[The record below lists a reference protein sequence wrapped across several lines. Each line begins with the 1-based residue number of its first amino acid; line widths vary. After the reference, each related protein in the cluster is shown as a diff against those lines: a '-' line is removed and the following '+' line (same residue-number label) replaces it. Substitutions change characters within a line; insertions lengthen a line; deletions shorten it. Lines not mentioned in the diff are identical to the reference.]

1 MIPMLMRLKVSRN
14 PKRYGL
20 LLPVF
25 LVWILVFALMVVLF
39 PFVLIAALFT
49 WRTGQGKWLL
59 LTYPL
64 LISVLFHLSGLHI
77 EVEHPDENILIA
89 FL

>member
-1 MIPMLMRLKVSRN
+1 MIPMLMRLKLSRN
-14 PKRYGL
+14 PNRYGL

-25 LVWILVFALMVVLF
+25 LVWILLFALMIVLL

-49 WRTGQGKWLL
+49 WRSGQGKLLL

-64 LISVLFHLSGLHI
+64 LVSVLFTLSGLHI
-77 EVEHPDENILIA
+77 EVVSRKENVLIA

>member
-1 MIPMLMRLKVSRN
+1 MIPLFMRLRLGRN
-14 PKRYGL
+14 PDKYGV

-25 LVWILVFALMVVLF
+25 LIWILLFALMIILL
-39 PFVLIAALFT
+39 PFVLVAALLT
-49 WRTGQGKWLL
+49 WRSGQGRLLL

-64 LISVLFHLSGLHI
+64 LISLLFRLSGLHI
-77 EVEHPDENILIA
+77 EVGSSEQNVLIA

>member
-1 MIPMLMRLKVSRN
+1 MIPIFMRLKIGRN
-14 PKRYGL
+14 PDKYGL

-25 LVWILVFALMVVLF
+25 LVWILLFALMIILS
-39 PFVLIAALFT
+39 PFVLLAALLT
-49 WRTGQGKWLL
+49 WRDGQGKFLL

-64 LISVLFHLSGLHI
+64 LISLLFKLSGLHI
-77 EVEHPDENILIA
+77 EVGGRKENVLIA

>member
-1 MIPMLMRLKVSRN
+1 MRLKVSRN
-14 PKRYGL
+14 PNRYGV

-25 LVWILVFALMVVLF
+25 LVWILLFTLMIVLL
-39 PFVLIAALFT
+39 PFVLIAALLT
-49 WRTGQGKWLL
+49 WRSGQGKWLL

-77 EVEHPDENILIA
+77 EVENREQNILIA